1 MELDDF
7 KTIWAQYDKKL
18 SENLKL
24 NEELLIKMNL
34 DKSKQEMKIPL
45 NYEIASVLINILFLL
60 FFSISTFKFASEMKF
75 LIPGLV
81 VMVLSV
87 WWLLNSIKKVNILT
101 KIDYFN
107 SPVIELQKSIN
118 TVKQKAILFR
128 KIEYFLLPI
137 YAVAFAPIFVK
148 TIYNIDIYDESELYI
163 IGIIMSLILYYP
175 LAIWYYKIMYDK
187 KFKATSEFLNE
198 LNRFENE

>member
-1 MELDDF
+1 MELDYF
-7 KTIWAQYDKKL
+7 KTIWAQYDIKL

-24 NEELLIKMNL
+24 NEELLKKMNL
-34 DKSKQEMKIPL
+34 DRSIQEMKIPL
-45 NYEIASVLINILFLL
+45 NYEIASLLINILFIL
-60 FFSISTFKFASEMKF
+60 FFSISTFKLSSEIKF

-81 VMVLSV
+81 VILISV

-118 TVKQKAILFR
+118 TIKQKAILFR

-137 YAVAFAPIFVK
+137 YAAAFAPIFVK
-148 TIYNIDIYDESELYI
+148 TIYKIDIYNESEMYI

-175 LAIWYYKIMYDK
+175 LAIWYYKVIYDK
-187 KFKATSEFLNE
+187 KLKTTSDFLNE
-198 LNRFENE
+198 LIRFEKE

>member
-7 KTIWAQYDKKL
+7 KSIWAQHDIKL
-18 SENLKL
+18 TENLRL
-24 NEELLIKMNL
+24 NEELLKKMNL
-34 DKSKQEMKIPL
+34 DKSKQEMQIPL

-60 FFSISTFKFASEMKF
+60 FFSVSTFKFASEMKF
-75 LIPGLV
+75 LFPGLV
-81 VMVLSV
+81 VILLSI

-118 TVKQKAILFR
+118 TVRQKAMWFR
-128 KIEYFLLPI
+128 KIEYYLLPI

-148 TIYNIDIYDESELYI
+148 TVYNIDIYKES
-163 IGIIMSLILYYP
+163 
-175 LAIWYYKIMYDK
+175 
-187 KFKATSEFLNE
+187 
-198 LNRFENE
+198 